1 VTLPL
6 EGVRVVDLSQVM
18 AGPFCTMLLGD
29 LGADVIKVEPPD
41 GDLSRG
47 MGGRRLQMKGKDKA
61 PFLAL
66 NRNKRS
72 VVLDLKEPEGR
83 DRLTNLLREA
93 DVMVESFRPG
103 VADRLGIGYAHV
115 SAVNPRLVYAS
126 ISGFGQSGPW
136 ADRPG
141 FDLIAQ
147 AMSGV
152 MSVTGSAEAE
162 PVKCGVPISDL
173 AAGLYAV
180 VGIQAALLA
189 RARLG
194 KGQRVETSL
203 FEAALGLSVWEATE
217 YWATGEAPQ
226 PMGSSHRLSAPYQ
239 AFRAHDGFLTIA
251 ALTTSHWERL
261 CNVLDKPGLATDPLY
276 ATNADRLANL
286 ETLSAEIERA
296 LASDSVDGWVGR
308 LLAQGIPC
316 GPILNYAQVFA
327 APHTAARDMVEVIEH
342 PVEGPVSTLGI
353 PVKLGVTPGTIRRA
367 PPLLGQHT
375 ESVLAAVSSGRSP
388 WGIA

>member
-18 AGPFCTMLLGD
+18 AGPFCTMLLAD
-29 LGADVIKVEPPD
+29 LGADVIKVEPPN

-72 VVLDLKEPEGR
+72 IVLDLKQSQDHE
-83 DRLTNLLREA
+83 RLKKLLREA

-103 VADRLGIGYAHV
+103 VADRLGIGYANV
-115 SAVNPRLVYAS
+115 SAMNSRLVYAS

-152 MSVTGSAEAE
+152 MSVTGSAETE

-180 VGIQAALLA
+180 VGIQSALLA
-189 RARLG
+189 RGRTG

-217 YWATGEAPQ
+217 YWATGEAPR

-239 AFRAHDGFLTIA
+239 AFRARDGFLTIA
-251 ALTTSHWERL
+251 ALTPSHWERL
-261 CNVLDKPGLATDPLY
+261 CNVLDTPDLVTNPLY

-286 ETLSAEIERA
+286 EALIREIERA
-296 LASDSVDGWVGR
+296 LASDSVHGWVDR
-308 LLAQGIPC
+308 LLAEGIPC
-316 GPILNYAQVFA
+316 GPILDYAQVFA
-327 APHTAARDMVEVIEH
+327 SPHTTARRMVEVVDH

-353 PVKLGVTPGTIRRA
+353 PVKLSDTPGRVRRA
-367 PPLLGQHT
+367 PPVLGQHT
-375 ESVLAAVSSGRSP
+375 ESVLTALSSGRSP

>member
-47 MGGRRLQMKGKDKA
+47 MGGRRLQMTGKDKA

-353 PVKLGVTPGTIRRA
+353 PVKLGDTPGTIRRA

-375 ESVLAAVSSGRSP
+375 ESVVAALSSGRSA
-388 WGIA
+388 WEIE

>member
-1 VTLPL
+1 VTRPL

-18 AGPFCTMLLGD
+18 AGPFCTMLLAD

-72 VVLDLKEPEGR
+72 VVLDLKQSEDG
-83 DRLTNLLREA
+83 DRLATLLRDA
-93 DVMVESFRPG
+93 DVLVESFRPG

-115 SAVNPRLVYAS
+115 SAMNPRLIYAS

-152 MSVTGSAEAE
+152 MSVTGSAETE

-180 VGIQAALLA
+180 VGIQSALLA
-189 RARLG
+189 RARTG
-194 KGQRVETSL
+194 QGQRVETSL

-217 YWATGEAPQ
+217 YWATGEPPQ

-239 AFRAHDGFLTIA
+239 AFRARDGFLTIA
-251 ALTTSHWERL
+251 ALTTSHWERF
-261 CNVLDKPGLATDPLY
+261 CNVLDKPDLAIDPLY
-276 ATNADRLANL
+276 ATNSDRLANL
-286 ETLSAEIERA
+286 ELLIPEIERV
-296 LASDSVDGWVGR
+296 LASDSVDSWVSR
-308 LLAQGIPC
+308 LLAEGIPC
-316 GPILNYAQVFA
+316 GPILDYAQVFA
-327 APHTAARDMVEVIEH
+327 APHTAARRMVEVVDH
-342 PVEGPVSTLGI
+342 PVEGLVSTLGI
-353 PVKLGVTPGTIRRA
+353 PVKLGDTPGTVRRA

-375 ESVLAAVSSGRSP
+375 QGVLAALSSGRSP
-388 WGIA
+388 WGME

>member
-1 VTLPL
+1 VKLPL
-6 EGVRVVDLSQVM
+6 EVARVVDLSQVM
-18 AGPFCTMLLGD
+18 AGPFCTMLLAD

-47 MGGRRLQMKGKDKA
+47 LGGRRLQMKGKDKA
-61 PFLAL
+61 PFVAL

-72 VVLDLKEPEGR
+72 IVLDLKQAEAR
-83 DRLTNLLREA
+83 DHLTKLLREA

-103 VADRLGIGYAHV
+103 VADRLGFGYTKV
-115 SAVNPRLVYAS
+115 SAMNSRLVYAS

-180 VGIQAALLA
+180 VGIQSALLA
-189 RARLG
+189 RERTG

-217 YWATGEAPQ
+217 YWATGVAPQ

-239 AFRAHDGFLTIA
+239 AFRARDGFLTIA
-251 ALTTSHWERL
+251 ALTPSHWERF
-261 CNVLDKPGLATDPLY
+261 CNVLDTPDLATDPLY

-286 ETLSAEIERA
+286 EALTREIERA

-308 LLAQGIPC
+308 LLAEGVPC
-316 GPILNYAQVFA
+316 GPILDYAQVFA
-327 APHTAARDMVEVIEH
+327 SPHTAARRMVEVVEH

-353 PVKLGVTPGTIRRA
+353 PVKLSDTPGTVRRA
-367 PPLLGQHT
+367 PPVLGQHT
-375 ESVLAAVSSGRSP
+375 ESVLAALSSGRSP
-388 WGIA
+388 WGIE

>member
-1 VTLPL
+1 VTTPL

-18 AGPFCTMLLGD
+18 AGPFCTMLLAD

-41 GDLSRG
+41 GDLSRA
-47 MGGRRLQMKGKDKA
+47 MGGRRLQMKGEDKA

-72 VVLDLKEPEGR
+72 VVLDLKQSDGR
-83 DRLTNLLREA
+83 DRLTNLLRDA

-103 VADRLGIGYAHV
+103 VADRLGIGYADV
-115 SAVNPRLVYAS
+115 SGVNPRIVYAS

-173 AAGLYAV
+173 GAGLYAV

-189 RARLG
+189 RERSG

-217 YWATGEAPQ
+217 YWATGEAPR

-251 ALTTSHWERL
+251 ALTASHWERF
-261 CNVLDKPGLATDPLY
+261 CNVLGKPGLATDPLY

-308 LLAQGIPC
+308 LLAEGIPC
-316 GPILNYAQVFA
+316 GPILDYAQVFA
-327 APHTAARDMVEVIEH
+327 APHTTARRMVEVVEH
-342 PVEGPVSTLGI
+342 PIEGPVSTLGI
-353 PVKLGVTPGTIRRA
+353 PVKLGDTPATVRRA

-375 ESVLAAVSSGRSP
+375 ERILAALSSGRSP
-388 WGIA
+388 WGIE

>member
-1 VTLPL
+1 MTTPL

-18 AGPFCTMLLGD
+18 AGPFCTMLLAD

-41 GDLSRG
+41 GDLSRA
-47 MGGRRLQMKGKDKA
+47 MGGRRLQMKGTDKA

-72 VVLDLKEPEGR
+72 VVLDLKQPEGR

-103 VADRLGIGYAHV
+103 VADRLGISYAHV
-115 SAVNPRLVYAS
+115 SALNPRLVYAS
-126 ISGFGQSGPW
+126 ISGFGQTGPW

-173 AAGLYAV
+173 GAGLYAV

-189 RARLG
+189 RERSG

-217 YWATGEAPQ
+217 YWATGEAPR

-251 ALTTSHWERL
+251 ALTASHWERF

-296 LASDSVDGWVGR
+296 LASDSVDGWVSR
-308 LLAQGIPC
+308 LLAEGIPC
-316 GPILNYAQVFA
+316 GPILDYAQVFA
-327 APHTAARDMVEVIEH
+327 APHTTVRRMVETVEH

-353 PVKLGVTPGTIRRA
+353 PVKLGDTPGTIRRP

-375 ESVLAAVSSGRSP
+375 DSVRAAISSGRSP